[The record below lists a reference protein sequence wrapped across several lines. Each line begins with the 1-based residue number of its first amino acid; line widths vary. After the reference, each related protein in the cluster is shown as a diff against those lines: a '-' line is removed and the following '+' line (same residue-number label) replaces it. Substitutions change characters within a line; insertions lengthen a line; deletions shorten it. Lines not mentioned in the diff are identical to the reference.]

1 MFGSFFKYTYKS
13 AISKTGIRLNLGQ
26 LLIFGSKR
34 PGLKGRLQKLRLAI
48 MITVDMNVMY
58 GIKKYGADKI
68 ALLGFFVVALL
79 IAQLVVVWR
88 SAILLSEPIRLEYG
102 GLSAS
107 VPVGNGWRSERQWRY
122 QNSEFILSSFFE
134 TGSGNITAMARCRY
148 SLAASAVDAEMVFDK
163 KASEVG
169 GAIENTGLSQAGP
182 LTINWAY
189 IIKPQTL
196 YDTVLGLAHLPNNHQ
211 LDIEVYQ
218 TTGDIDLTKR
228 VFNHIIESL
237 QFEDNQL
244 FEAGSRVVAGI
255 KSRGLDSFLPG
266 PSAGQ
271 SQNGLSLDEQG
282 GGEFFLIRDA
292 RGREIGFTMGLL
304 GRLANQAE
312 FSQTSF
318 SIQGTG
324 FYYVRSGYDTQQVT
338 FFESDNSFDEFVWKS
353 ETGDIKG
360 RRATE
365 IVLGRDGIM
374 TVKKFGVRS
383 GERGYRISSAT
394 IPEFLGELIF
404 EQMVYTGDREIF
416 ADIVDA
422 EGRIIPAFV
431 SRIEVEDIAA
441 GEEYAY
447 AFEVKLLNGRGF
459 SERVY
464 LDERKRISKRIL
476 QQEDLYTLER
486 TDLEEVLR
494 RFPQWTDFILG
505 AMQGSRISGRG
516 PL

>member
-1 MFGSFFKYTYKS
+1 MC
-13 AISKTGIRLNLGQ
+13 
-26 LLIFGSKR
+26 
-34 PGLKGRLQKLRLAI
+34 LAI

-68 ALLGFFVVALL
+68 VLLGFFIVALL

-88 SAILLSEPIRLEYG
+88 SAILLSEPISLEYG
-102 GLSAS
+102 GLSVS

-122 QNSEFILSSFFE
+122 QNSEFILSSFFG
-134 TGSGNITAMARCRY
+134 TGPGKITAMARCRY
-148 SLAASAVDAEMVFDK
+148 SLAAGAADAEKVFDK

-189 IIKPQTL
+189 IIKPKTL
-196 YDTVLGLAHLPNNHQ
+196 YNTVLGLARLPNNHQ

-218 TTGDIDLTKR
+218 TTGDIELTKR
-228 VFNHIIESL
+228 VFNLITESL
-237 QFEDNQL
+237 QFEDNRL

-255 KSRGLDSFLPG
+255 KSRGLESFLPSR
-266 PSAGQ
+266 SAE
-271 SQNGLSLDEQG
+271 LSLNGRGE
-282 GGEFFLIRDA
+282 GEFFLIRDA
-292 RGREIGFTMGLL
+292 GGRDIGFTMGLL
-304 GRLANQAE
+304 GSSGDQADY
-312 FSQTSF
+312 SQTSL
-318 SIQGTG
+318 SIQGTS
-324 FYYVRSGYDTQQVT
+324 FYYVRGRYDRQQVT

-353 ETGDIKG
+353 ETSDIKG
-360 RRATE
+360 RRAAE
-365 IVLGRDGIM
+365 IVLGRDGVM

-383 GERGYRISSAT
+383 GERGYRISSVA
-394 IPEFLGELIF
+394 IPDFLGGLIF
-404 EQMVYTGDREIF
+404 EQMVDTGDREIF
-416 ADIVDA
+416 ADIVEA
-422 EGRIIPAFV
+422 EGRIIPAFF
-431 SRIEVEDIAA
+431 SRTEVEDIAA

-464 LDERKRISKRIL
+464 LGERKHVSKRIL

-486 TDLEEVLR
+486 TDLEDVLG
-494 RFPQWTDFILG
+494 RFPQWVDFILG
-505 AMQGSRISGRG
+505 ALQGSRISGRG

>member
-26 LLIFGSKR
+26 SLIFGRKR
-34 PGLKGRLQKLRLAI
+34 LGLRRWLQKLCLAI

-68 ALLGFFVVALL
+68 ALLGFFIVALL
-79 IAQLVVVWR
+79 IAELVVVWR

-148 SLAASAVDAEMVFDK
+148 SLAASAVDAETVFDK
-163 KASEVG
+163 KASEIG
-169 GAIENTGLSQAGP
+169 GAIKNTGLSQAGP

-189 IIKPQTL
+189 IIKPKTL
-196 YDTVLGLAHLPNNHQ
+196 YDTVLGLARLPNNHQ

-218 TTGDIDLTKR
+218 TIGDIDLTKR
-228 VFNHIIESL
+228 VFNHITESL
-237 QFEDNQL
+237 QFEGNRL
-244 FEAGSRVVAGI
+244 FEAGSRVVAEI
-255 KSRGLDSFLPG
+255 KSRGLDSFLPSR
-266 PSAGQ
+266 SAGQ
-271 SQNGLSLDEQG
+271 SQNGLSLDERG
-282 GGEFFLIRDA
+282 EGEFFLIRDA
-292 RGREIGFTMGLL
+292 RGRDIGFTMGLL
-304 GRLANQAE
+304 GRSGDQADY
-312 FSQTSF
+312 SQTSL
-318 SIQGTG
+318 SIQGTS
-324 FYYVRSGYDTQQVT
+324 FYYVRGRYDRQQVT

-353 ETGDIKG
+353 ETSGIKG
-360 RRATE
+360 RRAAE
-365 IVLGRDGIM
+365 IVLDRDGVM
-374 TVKKFGVRS
+374 TVKKLGVRS
-383 GERGYRISSAT
+383 GERGYRISSAA
-394 IPEFLGELIF
+394 IPDFLGELIF
-404 EQMVYTGDREIF
+404 EQMVDTGYREIF
-416 ADIVDA
+416 ADIVEA
-422 EGRIIPAFV
+422 EGRIIPALF

-447 AFEVKLLNGRGF
+447 VFEVKLLNGRGF
-459 SERVY
+459 SERIY
-464 LDERKRISKRIL
+464 LDERKRVSKRIL

-486 TDLEEVLR
+486 TDLEDVLR

-505 AMQGSRISGRG
+505 ALQGSRISGRG